1 MFLLCFSV
9 MSHSSLQSVL
19 HKWLPEV
26 QSTSPDVPIILVGT
40 QSDLRHNLGRVLDL
54 KRKGQ
59 NPVDSKYARKVAE
72 QNHMEYIEC
81 SALTQHNLKEVFDLA
96 ILNALSR
103 KKRQQVPEKQRAPTT
118 FKESFRKLVT
128 MTRKL
133 I

>member
-1 MFLLCFSV
+1 

-19 HKWLPEV
+19 YKWLPEV

-54 KRKGQ
+54 KRRGQ
-59 NPVDSKYARKVAE
+59 NPVDPKYARKVAE

-103 KKRQQVPEKQRAPTT
+103 KKKQQIPEKQRAPTT
-118 FKESFRKLVT
+118 FKESFRKFVT